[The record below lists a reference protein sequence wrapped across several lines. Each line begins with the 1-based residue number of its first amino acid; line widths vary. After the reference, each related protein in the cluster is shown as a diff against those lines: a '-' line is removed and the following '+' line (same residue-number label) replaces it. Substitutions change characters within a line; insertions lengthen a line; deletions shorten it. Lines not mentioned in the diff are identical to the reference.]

1 MFGKMMRLASGFA
14 DYTVGTAMVLGQLML
29 AERGQRR
36 AKLKALLSPGAQAGQ
51 PRPGEVRPGQ
61 GQRPLQ
67 V

>member
-36 AKLKALLSPGAQAGQ
+36 ARLKALLAPGPQAGQ
-51 PRPGEVRPGQ
+51 PPAEVRPRHGR
-61 GQRPLQ
+61 RPLQ

>member
-36 AKLKALLSPGAQAGQ
+36 SRLKALLSPGAQPGPTQ
-51 PRPGEVRPGQ
+51 PSAARQGQ
-61 GQRPLQ
+61 GQGPLQ

>member
-51 PRPGEVRPGQ
+51 PPSEVRTGQ